1 MDDLAVRQHRR
12 PVRSGH
18 PRLVAALAQV
28 QELPELARGPI
39 DHVRGELTLRHH
51 LGEVVDERH
60 VVGFHVGHLPM
71 MTAPGGELGDD
82 EPDDEQADRRLE
94 IGSMADGQPLVG
106 PGEEV
111 VEPQS
116 RRHRGEDARRPRP
129 QDGHGGD
136 DGDED
141 QCRRGACERGAHGHE
156 GGGHDERCDHAAGG
170 GQRRLAVRRSGR
182 LRCRRVLRGR
192 CHRPASR

>member
-1 MDDLAVRQHRR
+1 
-12 PVRSGH
+12 
-18 PRLVAALAQV
+18 
-28 QELPELARGPI
+28 
-39 DHVRGELTLRHH
+39 
-51 LGEVVDERH
+51 
-60 VVGFHVGHLPM
+60 
-71 MTAPGGELGDD
+71 
-82 EPDDEQADRRLE
+82 
-94 IGSMADGQPLVG
+94 MADGQPLVG

-182 LRCRRVLRGR
+182 LRCRRTSCVVAAIALPLDEPIPGVVACPGFYVRRTEDEHCARTGGPGPDPPGGARRGDGALAPFWNAWRRVARQGVAFLWPVIRGSVMHPSPPAGAR
-192 CHRPASR
+192 CSRRPR